1 MRNPALFSTTAFRTM
16 GVDDGE
22 VFNKVSK
29 GWIFILADNLDK
41 GSGVSNI
48 WQSYLYLS
56 EPLGYDHRDYGR
68 GQDMV

>member
-1 MRNPALFSTTAFRTM
+1 MRNRALFSTTAFRTM

-22 VFNKVSK
+22 VSNKVSK
-29 GWIFILADNLDK
+29 GWRFILADNLVKD
-41 GSGVSNI
+41 SGVSNI

-56 EPLGYDHRDYGR
+56 EPLGCDHLHYGR